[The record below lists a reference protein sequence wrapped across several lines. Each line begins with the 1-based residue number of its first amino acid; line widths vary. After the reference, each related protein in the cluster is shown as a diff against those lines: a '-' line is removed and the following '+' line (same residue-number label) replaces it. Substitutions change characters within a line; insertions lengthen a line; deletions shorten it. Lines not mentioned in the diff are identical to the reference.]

1 MSGALAILL
10 PLGLAVLCYARGFR
24 RLAAGAGS
32 FALGGRGR
40 AIAFAAALV
49 VILAALLGPLDDW
62 ADASFAA
69 HMGQHLLLIVVAAPL
84 LAVSRTPIV
93 MLSGLDMRTRRAL
106 AFFAT
111 RSGWNACVRAVTRP
125 LSAWA
130 IFTGIF
136 LLWHLPAAFHWAQR
150 HEAAH
155 IAEHLTLLGS
165 SWVFWSVALVPVRH
179 HLGRGGSALFVVTAA
194 MVLDLP
200 SAVMIFSPRALY
212 LSSQALA
219 LPWGITALEDQEVAG
234 LLMWVP
240 GSLVFYSIAI
250 WLFAQWLAPAN
261 KTQILARDLLH
272 NESVTS

>member
-1 MSGALAILL
+1 MSGELAILL
-10 PLGLAVLCYARGFR
+10 PLAVAVLCYARGFR
-24 RLAAGAGS
+24 RLAAGACN
-32 FALGGRGR
+32 FALGGPGR
-40 AIAFAAALV
+40 AIAFAAAV
-49 VILAALLGPLDDW
+49 GVILAALVGPLDAW

-84 LAVSRTPIV
+84 LALSRAPVVI
-93 MLSGLDMRTRRAL
+93 LSGLDMRTRRAL

-111 RSGWNACVRAVTRP
+111 HSGWNACVHAIARP
-125 LSAWA
+125 LSAWT

-136 LLWHLPAAFHWAQR
+136 LFWHLPSAFRWAQR

-165 SWVFWSVALVPVRH
+165 AWVFWSVALMPVH
-179 HLGRGGSALFVVTAA
+179 HRLGRGGTALFVVTAA

-212 LSSQALA
+212 LSSQALQ
-219 LPWGITALEDQEVAG
+219 LPWRLSALEDQEVAG

-250 WLFAQWLAPAN
+250 WLFAQWLTPAN
-261 KTQILARDLLH
+261 KTTLLARDLAH